1 MRLEGSASPFGD
13 PWLSGQGAG
22 IGCAQSA
29 PLRAPDVRYE
39 PTPMDVVHAMLR
51 LAKVNARDVVYD
63 LGSGDGR
70 VVTTA
75 ARRVG
80 ARGVCVEIDPQRLAE
95 SEENARQAG
104 IAELLEF
111 RNEDL
116 FATRIADATV
126 VALFLSPELNVA
138 VRSRLVRDLKPGTRI
153 VSHWHDMGDWTPEET
168 VQIWSSGR
176 ERSLY
181 LWTIPEPCPRP

>member
-1 MRLEGSASPFGD
+1 MRLEGSTSPFGD
-13 PWLSGQGAG
+13 TGLGEQGAG
-22 IGCAQSA
+22 IGCAQPA
-29 PLRAPDVRYE
+29 PLRVPDVRYE

-95 SEENARQAG
+95 SEEHARQAG
-104 IAELLEF
+104 IADLVEF

-126 VALFLSPELNVA
+126 VALFLSPEINIA
-138 VRSRLVRDLKPGTRI
+138 VRSRLVRDLRPGARI

-168 VQIWSSGR
+168 VRIWSSGR

-181 LWTIPEPCPRP
+181 LWTITEPCPRP

>member
-1 MRLEGSASPFGD
+1 LRLEGSASPFGD
-13 PWLSGQGAG
+13 PWLGGQGAG
-22 IGCAQSA
+22 IGCAQAA

-51 LAKVNARDVVYD
+51 LAKVNACDVVYD

-70 VVTTA
+70 VVATA

-116 FATRIADATV
+116 FETRIADATV
-126 VALFLSPELNVA
+126 VALFLSPEINVA

-168 VQIWSSGR
+168 VKIWSSGR

>member
-1 MRLEGSASPFGD
+1 
-13 PWLSGQGAG
+13 
-22 IGCAQSA
+22 
-29 PLRAPDVRYE
+29 
-39 PTPMDVVHAMLR
+39 MDVVHAMLR

-70 VVTTA
+70 VVLTA

-95 SEENARQAG
+95 SEEYARRAG
-104 IAELLEF
+104 LADLLEF

-126 VALFLSPELNVA
+126 VALFLSPEINVA
-138 VRSRLVRDLKPGTRI
+138 LRSRLVRDLRPGTRI

-168 VQIWSSGR
+168 VRIWSNSR

-181 LWTIPEPCPRP
+181 LWTIPEP